1 MSRFQSVTDLLW
13 FVETLQEILHEI
25 DTVQRRPSEDLTPKL
40 TFLEGEAP
48 PFHPVQERVRSHV
61 SFFLKQLTTIQG
73 HMMDQVGKT
82 EHGVLLTRYQHVL
95 PHFEE
100 KLEMDFGAFWFVYEM
115 SQDILFW
122 HERCLEIMER
132 NGREISELLERI
144 GDDSLRPIP
153 YHMSLDG
160 LQEWLQGFRSN
171 EVVLGLRRILDQK
184 ISLVDTYKSYR
195 TCLSFVRTVG
205 TRLHEQYYA
214 LLSLRR
220 LAKAKGVR
228 KI

>member
-1 MSRFQSVTDLLW
+1 MSRFHSVTDLLW
-13 FVETLQEILHEI
+13 FVETRQEILHEI
-25 DTVQRRPSEDLTPKL
+25 NGVQHRPSEDLTPKL

-48 PFHPVQERVRSHV
+48 SFHPVEGRIRSHV
-61 SFFLKQLTTIQG
+61 PFFLKQLTTIQG

-82 EHGVLLTRYQHVL
+82 DHGVLLARYQDVL
-95 PHFEE
+95 PHLEE
-100 KLEMDFGAFWFVYEM
+100 KLEKDFGAFWFVYEM

-122 HERCLEIMER
+122 HDRCLRIIER
-132 NGREISELLERI
+132 NGQEIARLMEAI

-153 YHMSLDG
+153 YHMPLDG

-171 EVVLGLRRILDQK
+171 EVVLALRRALDQK
-184 ISLVDTYKSYR
+184 VSLVDTYKSYR

-220 LAKAKGVR
+220 IGKAKGVR